1 MNYQL
6 FTYPQ
11 VAPKY
16 ITVNGAVGPK
26 TVLNAG
32 PAVTLPTGTLI
43 YKPANYDIY
52 AADPAQRTSLYETT
66 GDGNVSADIFAGCP
80 GLRNWKAG
88 LIRAEGNRRL
98 ESVAT
103 PYMVNERFTWQ
114 DQKSEAIAFQADPM
128 ALTPMIDA
136 IAANR
141 GITKAA
147 LVGLIMEN
155 ADLFRPT
162 AGTILGAQQ
171 SLLDRIYTVTDIAE
185 FMLIK
190 WD

>member
-11 VAPKY
+11 VTPKY
-16 ITVNGAVGPK
+16 ITVNGATGPK

-32 PAVTLPTGTLI
+32 PAVTLPSGILV

-52 AADPAQRTSLYETT
+52 AADPAQRTILYETT
-66 GDGNVSADIFAGCP
+66 GDGSASADIFASCP
-80 GLRNWKAG
+80 GLRDWKAG

-98 ESVAT
+98 ETVAT

-114 DQKSEAIAFQADPM
+114 DQKEEAIAFQADPM

-147 LVGLIMEN
+147 LVGLIMGN
-155 ADLFRPT
+155 ADLFRT
-162 AGTILGAQQ
+162 LAGTLLGQQ
-171 SLLDRIYTVTDIAE
+171 QALLDRIYSVTDIAE
-185 FMLIK
+185 FMAIT
-190 WD
+190 WA